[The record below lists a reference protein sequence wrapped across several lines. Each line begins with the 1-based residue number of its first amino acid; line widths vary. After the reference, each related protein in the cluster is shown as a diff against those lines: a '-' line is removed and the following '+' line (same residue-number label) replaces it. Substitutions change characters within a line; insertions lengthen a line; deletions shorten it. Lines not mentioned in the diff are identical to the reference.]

1 MKIALDNI
9 DRVVAIIRP
18 AKNTEEA
25 RKGLMDAFQLSEKQA
40 QSILD
45 MRLARLT
52 SLERT
57 KIVDELRPCRR
68 R

>member
-1 MKIALDNI
+1 MS
-9 DRVVAIIRP
+9 
-18 AKNTEEA
+18 
-25 RKGLMDAFQLSEKQA
+25 AFQLSEKQA

-57 KIVDELRPCRR
+57 KITR
-68 R
+68 